1 MIEISLQ
8 NKTALICGSSQGI
21 GFAIAEAFA
30 KAGANCLLLSRNEES
45 LKQALKSLPVVS
57 NTQKHEIIVADLS
70 DMGSV
75 DELAGELKMR
85 GTIHILVN
93 NSGGPKPGPITDA
106 EPADFLAAFQQHII
120 AAQKLVQALL
130 PGMKEG
136 RYGRILNVISTS
148 VRIPI
153 ANLGVSNTTRGAMAS
168 WAKSLSN
175 EVAADGITVNNLL
188 PGLTN
193 TQRLHSLIQ
202 AEARRLD
209 KTEEEIRSGMINSI
223 PAKRFGDP
231 SELANLACFLA
242 SPLAAYINGNSITV
256 DGGRTGSI

>member
-70 DMGSV
+70 DMDRV

-136 RYGRILNVISTS
+136 KYGRILNVISTS

-153 ANLGVSNTTRGAMAS
+153 ANLGVSNTTKGAITS

-242 SPLAAYINGNSITV
+242 SPLAAYINGNSITI

>member
-30 KAGANCLLLSRNEES
+30 KAGANCLLLSRNEEA